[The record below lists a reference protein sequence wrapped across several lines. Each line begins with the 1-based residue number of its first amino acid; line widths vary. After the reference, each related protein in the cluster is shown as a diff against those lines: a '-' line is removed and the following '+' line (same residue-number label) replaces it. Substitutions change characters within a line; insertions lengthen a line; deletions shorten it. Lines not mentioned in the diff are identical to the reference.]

1 MIISAWFG
9 GSWYVSFTSEHR
21 I

>member
-1 MIISAWFG
+1 MIISAWFD